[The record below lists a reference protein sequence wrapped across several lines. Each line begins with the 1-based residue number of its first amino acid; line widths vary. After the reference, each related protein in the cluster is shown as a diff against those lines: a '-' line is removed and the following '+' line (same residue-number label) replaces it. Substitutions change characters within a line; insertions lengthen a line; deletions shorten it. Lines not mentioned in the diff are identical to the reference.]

1 MKKINSS
8 KSNSKLKQEIWQ
20 QLAKVIDPELSI
32 DIVSM
37 GLVYDV
43 EVKTRQTEIGEEP
56 FVHIQM
62 TLTTPGCP
70 LAHVF
75 DSMIKDSL
83 DLIEGFNAY
92 KQTMVELVFDP
103 PWIPDMMTNEAK
115 AELGLD

>member
-1 MKKINSS
+1 MNTSQLKK
-8 KSNSKLKQEIWQ
+8 QIWHE
-20 QLAKVIDPELSI
+20 LATVIDPELAI

-37 GLVYDV
+37 GLVYSV
-43 EVKTRQTEIGEEP
+43 EVKERQIPTGTEP

-75 DSMIKDSL
+75 DGMIKDAL
-83 DLIEGFNAY
+83 DSIESFDAY

-103 PWIPDMMTNEAK
+103 PWIPDMMTEEAQ
-115 AELGLD
+115 AELGL

>member
-1 MKKINSS
+1 MNTAQ
-8 KSNSKLKQEIWQ
+8 LEKQIWQ
-20 QLAKVIDPELSI
+20 QLATVLDPELNI

-37 GLVYDV
+37 GLVYAV
-43 EVKTRQTEIGEEP
+43 EVKERQIPTGTEP

-75 DSMIKDSL
+75 DGMIKDAL
-83 DLIEGFNAY
+83 DSIESFDAY

-103 PWIPDMMTNEAK
+103 PWIPDMMTEEAQ
-115 AELGLD
+115 AELGL